1 MTRHSIS
8 RLAGSIRTRSFACAG
23 VLAVALGASLAVL
36 ANPALA
42 RADFDGDYYKFC
54 LDGIGQTVT
63 YCCQN
68 SGGVISNGECVDAAV
83 DHTAPTL
90 PPRRRSSIG
99 IVPVNP

>member
-1 MTRHSIS
+1 MTRHSIT
-8 RLAGSIRTRSFACAG
+8 RLAGLIRTRSFAGAG
-23 VLAVALGASLAVL
+23 VLAVALAASLAGF
-36 ANPALA
+36 AAPGLA
-42 RADFDGDYYKFC
+42 RADFDPDYYKFC

-68 SGGVISNGECVDAAV
+68 SGGVISNGDCVDAAV

-99 IVPVNP
+99 IVPGNP